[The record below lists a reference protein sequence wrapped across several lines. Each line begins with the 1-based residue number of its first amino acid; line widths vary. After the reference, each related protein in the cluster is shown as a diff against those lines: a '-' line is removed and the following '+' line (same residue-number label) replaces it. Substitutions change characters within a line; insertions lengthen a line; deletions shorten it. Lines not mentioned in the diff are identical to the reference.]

1 MIRVPATSA
10 NLGPGFDALGLAVTC
25 YADVGLV
32 GSADQP
38 DDAEVCG
45 ARHPAHI
52 AFIRAGGAGDIWV
65 RNSIPMGRGMG
76 FSGAVRVGGILAAFS
91 QRSEEI
97 DRHALMQAVEI
108 GTELE
113 GHADNVAASAMGGI
127 IATSGGVVVRV
138 PSPLRPAVVMWVPS
152 FTTST
157 NESRSTLPAS
167 VSFADAVFNVG
178 RTAVL
183 VAAFAAGDISALRTA
198 TEDRL
203 HQDRRLE
210 NAPASRAA
218 LTAGLA
224 ANAWCG
230 WLSGSGPT
238 VALLCDAAEA
248 EGLSQRLPAE
258 GHVKVLELDTHGAHR
273 I

>member
-25 YADVGLV
+25 YADIGIV
-32 GSADQP
+32 GSPDQP

-45 ARHPAHI
+45 IRHPAHI
-52 AFIRAGGAGDIWV
+52 AFSRAGGTGDIWV

-76 FSGAVRVGGILAAFS
+76 FSGAVRVGGILAALS
-91 QRSEEI
+91 QNSDDI
-97 DRHALMQAVEI
+97 DDAALKQAVAI
-108 GTELE
+108 GAELE

-127 IATSGGVVVRV
+127 VATSGGLVVRV

-157 NESRSTLPAS
+157 NESRSTLPSS
-167 VSFADAVFNVG
+167 VSFSDAVFNVG
-178 RTAVL
+178 RTALL
-183 VAAFAAGDISALRTA
+183 VAAFAAGDIDVLRTA

-203 HQDRRLE
+203 HQDRRLDS
-210 NAPASRAA
+210 APASRAA
-218 LTAGLA
+218 LAAGLDGD
-224 ANAWCG
+224 AWCG

-238 VALLCDAAEA
+238 VAMLCDVADAEQL
-248 EGLSQRLPAE
+248 GQRLPSE
-258 GHVKVLELDTHGAHR
+258 GHVKVLQIDTLGAHQV
-273 I
+273 

>member
-1 MIRVPATSA
+1 M
-10 NLGPGFDALGLAVTC
+10 
-25 YADVGLV
+25 
-32 GSADQP
+32 
-38 DDAEVCG
+38 
-45 ARHPAHI
+45 
-52 AFIRAGGAGDIWV
+52 
-65 RNSIPMGRGMG
+65 
-76 FSGAVRVGGILAAFS
+76 
-91 QRSEEI
+91 
-97 DRHALMQAVEI
+97 
-108 GTELE
+108 
-113 GHADNVAASAMGGI
+113 
-127 IATSGGVVVRV
+127 VRV